1 MELKEIIY
9 GTRRERIYTESTT
22 IGGIICPLIKMN
34 AWEVYIY
41 GGGAHIEAV
50 VLYLWNLGIEVKGIF
65 DCDPDKEGKNVL
77 DKVPVIYPYR
87 GMQKHDPDKTFAIVN
102 TAYFYGTEQ
111 CEIVRLLSD
120 LGITRF
126 YALSEPEKVEIRAKA
141 HPWADVGRIEY
152 YRTHLRELEDVH
164 NLLYDD
170 KSREIML
177 EFIRTYVEFGTYSL
191 KQCNNNLKYFFG
203 QDTDGSMEEI
213 YRHLED
219 EVWIN
224 CGSNNG
230 DNIFW
235 FFANGLKARAI
246 YAYEADKKIYTRL
259 IKNLGYL
266 PENYRSRV
274 HPVNAHIDDR
284 TDWTILRDKVTLINA
299 DIEGGELDLLHS
311 MKDIIMMH
319 RPVLAIC
326 AYHKPEDLT
335 QLPRCIQNMV
345 REYCFVL
352 RKYESNVE
360 NVRRTAELVLYAIP
374 KERMAAGNTP

>member
-1 MELKEIIY
+1 MELREIIY
-9 GTRRERIYTESTT
+9 RTRRERIYTESTT

-41 GGGAHIEAV
+41 GGGTHIEAL

-65 DCDPDKEGKNVL
+65 DCDPDKEGKKVL
-77 DKVPVIYPYR
+77 DKVPVIYPYKVV
-87 GMQKHDPDKTFAIVN
+87 QKHDLEKTFVIVD
-102 TAYFYGTEQ
+102 TAYFYGIEQ
-111 CEIVRLLSD
+111 CEIVRLLSG

-126 YALSEPEKVEIRAKA
+126 YALSESEKVEIRAKA
-141 HPWADVGRIEY
+141 HLWADVGRIEY
-152 YRTHLRELEDVH
+152 YRMHLGELENVY

-170 KSREIML
+170 RSREIML
-177 EFIRTYVEFGTYSL
+177 EFIRTYIEFGTYRL
-191 KQCNNNLKYFFG
+191 KQCNSNLKYFYG
-203 QDTDGSMEEI
+203 QNADGSMEEI
-213 YRHLED
+213 YSHLED

-235 FFANGLKARAI
+235 FFANGLKARTI
-246 YAYEADKKIYTRL
+246 YAYEADPKIYAQL

-266 PENYRSRV
+266 PENYRSKVR
-274 HPVNAHIDDR
+274 PVNAYIDDR
-284 TDWTILRDKVTLINA
+284 TDWTILGDRVTLINA
-299 DIEGGELDLLHS
+299 DIEGGELGLLHS
-311 MKDIIMMH
+311 MKDIITLH
-319 RPVLAIC
+319 RPVLALC

-335 QLPRCIQNMV
+335 ELPRCIQNIV
-345 REYCFVL
+345 KEYCFVL

-374 KERMAAGNTP
+374 KERIETGNTL